1 MHNFIYR
8 NSDSISIS
16 ISVSKSIVIN
26 NGNQFYLSDGYSIE
40 PINKIEM
47 IDRNRFQIYVRGFDQ
62 REYLSITINPVT
74 SEVEHILRFIIVYQ
88 YYMRHFVR
96 ESGYSSR
103 QEYFDLSLLYRC
115 GHLLLDGCH
124 KIQTNNIIRFEVL
137 FRRIMESI
145 KISPSERT
153 PIPSVEELQQMVNA
167 VSPFNFTTAPLP
179 PSSSFYASSA
189 TQSSVR
195 IIHTHDY
202 KPKFVKHPDSTS
214 LLLGAEIEIDKGGRD
229 NAEVAK
235 HCCSIMNTDE
245 NTEDY
250 IYCMHDGSLPDGF
263 EMATMPCGLDVHKE
277 LPYKEMFD
285 YLVEQGY
292 RAHNTS
298 TCGLHVHVNRSFFGE
313 TNLQRQI
320 GIGNLIYL
328 VENFGEQIEKIARR
342 GYNRYYHKIGVT
354 KEDTTISAYAKGNAN
369 PSKYASV
376 NTQHK
381 DTIELR
387 MFKGTLNYNT
397 FISTLEF
404 VKVIC
409 TVAKETSI
417 YDIESVVW
425 EDLYNQFSDQLKDYY
440 NLRVSKEA
448 ANEPSNNN
456 CNTDEYEFSSLQQ
469 YAMIQPSEET
479 IPTTD
484 EEFRR
489 EIKKLRKN
497 LRQAERSN
505 NTFAIR
511 QCSQNLQ
518 DMQRRYNEYRHA
530 NRQTFD
536 YL

>member
-8 NSDSISIS
+8 NSDSSSIS
-16 ISVSKSIVIN
+16 ISVCKSIVIN
-26 NGNQFYLSDGYSIE
+26 NGNQFYLTDGYSIE
-40 PINKIEM
+40 SINEIKM
-47 IDRNRFQIYVRGFDQ
+47 IDGNRFQIYVRGFDQ

-74 SEVEHILRFIIVYQ
+74 SEVELILRFIIVYQ

-96 ESGYSSR
+96 ERNYSSR

-115 GHLLLDGCH
+115 GHLLQDCCCE
-124 KIQTNNIIRFEVL
+124 IRANSIIRFENS
-137 FRRIMESI
+137 FRRIMDAI
-145 KISPSERT
+145 RISPQPRVSFG
-153 PIPSVEELQQMVNA
+153 VDELQQMVRA
-167 VSPFNFTTAPLP
+167 STLNFDTPLP

-229 NAEVAK
+229 NVDVAK

-263 EMATMPCGLDVHKE
+263 EMATMPCGLDIHKE

-328 VENFGEQIEKIARR
+328 VENFGDQIEKIARR

-425 EDLYNQFSDQLKDYY
+425 EDLYNQFSDQLKNYY

-456 CNTDEYEFSSLQQ
+456 CNTDKYEFSSLQQ

-484 EEFRR
+484 EEFRK